1 MTDIIYDIQTEP
13 IPYYLLDTGEV
24 YDRKDKIFV
33 TRETD
38 KDYLDFTNAGGKP
51 LSINDT
57 GYTREQLIR
66 SVLNVYHWEVGD
78 CLLTF
83 EELKT
88 KKLEELATASAAFE
102 QNPNNDMYFTSSL
115 GFKCNGDRRTLTN
128 IESLIS
134 KFDLVANKD
143 TKLVAYR
150 DYDNT
155 DRQVSKAQL
164 ETLSDEHVLN
174 GFALYDQK
182 RALGDLISKAKSIEE
197 LNKIDIKFTMM
208 DFSNVRA

>member
-1 MTDIIYDIQTEP
+1 MTDIYNDIQTEP

-24 YDRKDKIFV
+24 YDRKKKIFV
-33 TRETD
+33 TKETD
-38 KDYLDFTNAGGKP
+38 TEYKKFLEQGNSP

-57 GYTREQLIR
+57 GYTREQLIET
-66 SVLNVYHWEVGD
+66 VLKEYHWEVGD

-83 EELKT
+83 EQLKA
-88 KKLEELATASAAFE
+88 KKLQELATASAAFE

-134 KFDLVANKD
+134 KFDLVANKQ

-182 RALGDLISKAKSIEE
+182 RALGDRISKAKSIEE
-197 LNKIDIKFTMM
+197 LNKIKITFTMM